1 MCTTVA
7 AAWSVLRG
15 GGYKDMFLC
24 YLSERDDEA
33 SHETQMYPNLFIH
46 FLGRFLGFFCCCFLT
61 MNLLCCSFALVP
73 RDERFVSN
81 PLSKPNNQLTSS
93 FTPLSCHDK

>member
-15 GGYKDMFLC
+15 GGCKDMFLC

-33 SHETQMYPNLFIH
+33 SHGTQMYPNLFYS
-46 FLGRFLGFFCCCFLT
+46 FLGKVFFFFD
-61 MNLLCCSFALVP
+61 NEPS
-73 RDERFVSN
+73 
-81 PLSKPNNQLTSS
+81 
-93 FTPLSCHDK
+93 

>member
-15 GGYKDMFLC
+15 GGCKDMFLC

-33 SHETQMYPNLFIH
+33 SHGTQNLFYS
-46 FLGRFLGFFCCCFLT
+46 FLGKVFFFFD
-61 MNLLCCSFALVP
+61 NEPS
-73 RDERFVSN
+73 
-81 PLSKPNNQLTSS
+81 
-93 FTPLSCHDK
+93 